1 MLEKGSAEWQLRV
14 LGNDQTWRSN
24 EVRGT
29 RSHDPEGNPVIV
41 ISSRDITERKRAE
54 QALLDA
60 QDELRSRLEQQHA
73 VADFGQRALRA
84 TEILPLLEESAA
96 IVASTLKVEF
106 SGVSELQDN
115 GKKLRIQA
123 AVGWPAG
130 GLIDAVPKILTRVTH
145 WPPISRSS
153 SRISVTRRDL
163 SVCRAVRSVAFCQ
176 VSPW

>member
-1 MLEKGSAEWQLRV
+1 MLKPDGSIAFTSDALRDYGRDPADLIGTTGLEFLHPDDVGNAQRGQAEVLEKGSAEWQLRV

-84 TEILPLLEESAA
+84 TEILPLLEESTA

-106 SGVSELQDN
+106 SGVSELQ
-115 GKKLRIQA
+115 A
-123 AVGWPAG
+123 
-130 GLIDAVPKILTRVTH
+130 
-145 WPPISRSS
+145 
-153 SRISVTRRDL
+153 
-163 SVCRAVRSVAFCQ
+163 
-176 VSPW
+176 